1 MWMSEP
7 TPVISR
13 TKLMD
18 SGSTSRSM
26 PTLNA
31 PTSMKSHRCTV
42 RRRSPASY
50 PSIWANIATPTANDA
65 TDVATPSRCP
75 HRSVR
80 LPPIRRI
87 AAPASGSAMR
97 SQDAAW
103 MPSAFIP
110 VLSVLQQV
118 HVVHRR
124 RPAGPEDGHDDRQAD
139 HDLRGGHHHHEE
151 GDDLTVQVA
160 VHAGERDERKVRRVQ
175 HQLDA
180 HEHHERVAAPEHAD
194 GADGGQDRRERQ
206 VVLQTHEPASP
217 SPFFPPAP
225 PPEPPAPPG
234 PPSTGDPDLVT
245 RDSASASSASPVT
258 ALTSRTVLST
268 ASSGVAP
275 YRSACR
281 SVVSTLAAMIG
292 LTDSSDGVPSGSSA
306 GMSTALC
313 RA

>member
-160 VHAGERDERKVRRVQ
+160 VHAGERDERQVRRVQ

-180 HEHHERVAAPEHAD
+180 HEHHERVAAHEHAERPD
-194 GADGGQDRRERQ
+194 GEQDRRERQ
-206 VVLQTHEPASP
+206 VVTRTHEPASP
-217 SPFFPPAP
+217 SRSLPPA
-225 PPEPPAPPG
+225 A
-234 PPSTGDPDLVT
+234 GDPALRA
-245 RDSASASSASPVT
+245 RDSASAPSASPVT
-258 ALTSRTVLST
+258 ARTVFTSCST
-268 ASSGVAP
+268 ASCSVLP
-275 YRSACR
+275 CRSACR
-281 SVVSTLAAMIG
+281 SAVSTRAEMTG
-292 LTDSSDGVPSGSSA
+292 LTDSS
-306 GMSTALC
+306 
-313 RA
+313 